1 MYIPHSPLPNLT
13 NIFME
18 TTQAQNNTSTIIDD
32 DGEELFNYEQI
43 ALNLIKNASQ
53 VKCVNV
59 VTGEEIEIDYW
70 NGEASN
76 EEGIPDIVIAGK
88 GATFFYEDL
97 LDGEITDK
105 NEIIMGDYLIELI

>member
-1 MYIPHSPLPNLT
+1 
-13 NIFME
+13 ME